1 MQHKKII
8 VAWMFIW
15 LLALTACGPKGIDE
29 DDVVS
34 IDYGYAFSDWT
45 IIEQWT
51 KEITMWSA
59 GGIEWMESIIEWA
72 KVDDELTWI
81 INWKEIYKS
90 EYNPN
95 NVQPFAGII
104 LTEVMGVAD
113 PKVWTKVET
122 NSMWEWVITSIEK
135 DSEWY
140 DSYVVDFNDPKTY
153 SDLLYY
159 IKITNIEK
167 L

>member
-8 VAWMFIW
+8 LAWMFLC
-15 LLALTACGPKGIDE
+15 LLVLTSCGSKKIDNS
-29 DDVVS
+29 DLVS
-34 IDYGYAFSDWT
+34 LDYTISLSDWT
-45 IIEQWT
+45 LVEQWS
-51 KEITMWSA
+51 KDITMGNV
-59 GGIEWMESIIEWA
+59 GGIEWMESMIEWA

-95 NVQPFAGII
+95 NIQPFANII
-104 LTEVMGVAD
+104 LTEVMNISD

-122 NSMWEWVITSIEK
+122 NSMWEWVITRIEK

-140 DSYVVDFNDPKTY
+140 DSYIVDFNDPKTY
-153 SDLLYY
+153 SDLSYY
-159 IKITNIEK
+159 IKITNVEK

>member
-8 VAWMFIW
+8 AALMFLW
-15 LLALTACGPKGIDE
+15 LLTLTACGWKKID
-29 DDVVS
+29 DNDLVS
-34 IDYGYAFSDWT
+34 IDYKYAFSDWT
-45 IIEQWT
+45 VIEEWT
-51 KEITMWSA
+51 KDITIGASNSTA
-59 GGIEWMESIIEWA
+59 RIDSIIMWA
-72 KVDDELTWI
+72 KKDREFNWKM
-81 INWKEIYKS
+81 NWKEIYKS

-104 LTEVMGVAD
+104 LTEVMNVSD

-122 NSMWEWVITSIEK
+122 NSMWEWVITKIEK
-135 DSEWY
+135 DSDWY

-159 IKITNIEK
+159 IKVTNIEK